1 MSQDQVDTSKR
12 RFLLAAT
19 GAVGGVAAAGVAI
32 PFVGSMLPSAKAK
45 AAGAP
50 IEVDVSKLEPGA
62 QLTVEWRGKPVW
74 IVRRTPEMI
83 AQLEQ
88 NADKLSDPGSEAQ
101 QQPEYCKNKTRSLK
115 PEYLIVVGV
124 CTHLGCSPTFR
135 ADKGAADLGGDWPG
149 GYYCPCHGS
158 RFDLAG
164 RVFKNVP
171 APVNLV
177 VPPHRYISDAVLLV
191 GADSKES

>member
-19 GAVGGVAAAGVAI
+19 GAIGGVAAAGVAI

-115 PEYLIVVGV
+115 PEYLVVVGV

>member
-19 GAVGGVAAAGVAI
+19 GAIGGIAAAGVAI

-115 PEYLIVVGV
+115 PEYLVVVGV

>member
-83 AQLEQ
+83 AQLDQ
-88 NADKLSDPGSEAQ
+88 NSDKLSDPGSEAQ

-115 PEYLIVVGV
+115 PEYLVVVGV

>member
-115 PEYLIVVGV
+115 PEYLVVVGV